1 MLPCACAVGRSV
13 RRGVLASRPIATQ
26 SPARSRSGRVSKRG
40 KNAARKRQMRVQHG
54 RTVLLGELR
63 RSNFFNELGLPR
75 TKPEDALEE
84 ALTRAVIYARHASAQ
99 VEGLKPEDHW
109 VRRDY
114 DEDAG
119 TWNMVPHVWVAAEAQ
134 AWERVAHLAG
144 RMVQLGLEE
153 RNAAARE
160 RASEAFGLALEVVVS
175 KLGLTDEQRALLP
188 DAVRAEL
195 PAILEGTSRD
205 SE

>member
-1 MLPCACAVGRSV
+1 M
-13 RRGVLASRPIATQ
+13 
-26 SPARSRSGRVSKRG
+26 
-40 KNAARKRQMRVQHG
+40 
-54 RTVLLGELR
+54 GELR

-84 ALTRAVIYARHASAQ
+84 ALTRALIYARHASAQ
-99 VEGLKPEDHW
+99 VERLKPEEYW
-109 VRRDY
+109 VQRDL
-114 DEDAG
+114 DED
-119 TWNMVPHVWVAAEAQ
+119 TKTVKLIPHAWIAEERV
-134 AWERVAHLAG
+134 AWERVSHLAA

-175 KLGLTDEQRALLP
+175 KLGLTDEQRAKLP

-195 PAILEGTSRD
+195 PALLEGQARD
-205 SE
+205 AA